1 MDARIEI
8 CVFKYTTANVQ
19 GLVTILHVLLYFCLI
34 FLLDNA
40 NALSFVELNVCSNS
54 KSSF

>member
-8 CVFKYTTANVQ
+8 CVFKYMTANVQ
-19 GLVTILHVLLYFCLI
+19 GLVTILHVVLSFCLI
-34 FLLDNA
+34 FLLDEA
-40 NALSFVELNVCSNS
+40 NPLSFVELNVCSNG

>member
-8 CVFKYTTANVQ
+8 CVFKYMTANVQ
-19 GLVTILHVLLYFCLI
+19 GLVTILHVVLSFCLI
-34 FLLDNA
+34 FLLDEA
-40 NALSFVELNVCSNS
+40 NALSFVELNVCSNG

>member
-34 FLLDNA
+34 FLLDKA